1 MKILKLFLLLFLSV
15 LGIPKSY
22 AQDKVLGIIVEL
34 KSGQKVEYRLVD
46 NPKFVHNGNTVVLS
60 AVGVEIEY
68 TPTDLLKVTTGMVDG
83 ISSGVDDVSFS
94 EESIKVE
101 GGFVRLCGFTPN
113 DAVDVYS
120 LSGML
125 ITNYHVQS
133 NGSLVIPISSLP
145 KGVSIIKAN
154 KQSIKITRR

>member
-1 MKILKLFLLLFLSV
+1 M
-15 LGIPKSY
+15 
-22 AQDKVLGIIVEL
+22 
-34 KSGQKVEYRLVD
+34 EYRLVD
-46 NPKFVHNGNTVVLS
+46 NPRFVHNGNTVVLS

-68 TPTDLLKVTTGMVDG
+68 TPTDLLKVTTAMVDD
-83 ISSGVDDVSFS
+83 ISSGVDVVSSS

-101 GGFVRLCGFTPN
+101 GGLVRLCGFTPN

-125 ITNYHVQS
+125 ITNYHINS
-133 NGSLVIPISSLP
+133 DGSLVIPISSLP
-145 KGVSIIKAN
+145 KDVSIIKAN

>member
-34 KSGQKVEYRLVD
+34 RSGQKVEYRLVD

-60 AVGVEIEY
+60 TVGVEIEY
-68 TPTDLLKVTTGMVDG
+68 TPTDLLKVTTAMVDD
-83 ISSGVDDVSFS
+83 ISSGVEDVSFS

-101 GGFVRLCGFTPN
+101 GGFVRFRGFEAN

-120 LSGML
+120 ISGML
-125 ITNYHVQS
+125 TTNYHVNS
-133 NGSLVIPISSLP
+133 DGSLVIPISSLP

>member
-1 MKILKLFLLLFLSV
+1 M
-15 LGIPKSY
+15 
-22 AQDKVLGIIVEL
+22 
-34 KSGQKVEYRLVD
+34 EYRLVD

-68 TPTDLLKVTTGMVDG
+68 TPTDLLKVTTAMVDG

-101 GGFVRLCGFTPN
+101 GGFVRFRGFEAN
-113 DAVDVYS
+113 DAVDIYS
-120 LSGML
+120 FSGML
-125 ITNYHVQS
+125 IANDHVNS
-133 NGSLVIPISSLP
+133 DGSLIIPISSLP